1 MVSITNEELPLFAA
15 QITGPSRIELVDVP
29 PPKLEPRDDGIKQ
42 ILFQPELTCLCG
54 SDLPFFL
61 RTEEQPNPL
70 VGHSLHEMIGSVVET
85 DGKRFKPGDRVL
97 CVPLDQR
104 GFFERY
110 PISEERAIPLDTRVP
125 EECAL
130 LAQPLGTAIYALKK
144 LPMVLDKDVVI
155 VGQGPMG
162 QLFCGALRN
171 LGARE
176 IIAIDLLESRL
187 KNSPRMG
194 ATATICNAK
203 EDPIAAVRRIT
214 EGRMAEI
221 VIEAVGHHDQA
232 LNLCIDLCQH
242 SGRILYFG
250 VPPEIIDRVRWRDLF
265 YKNITLHTSV
275 NPDFRRDFPLAMRW
289 IGEGRIDVSK
299 VITHRYKLDEIQ
311 TAFETFRDRKDGA
324 LKVLVEFP
332 ALRSATS
339 KAR

>member
-1 MVSITNEELPLFAA
+1 MFAA
-15 QITGPSRIELVDVP
+15 QITGPRRIELVQVP
-29 PPKLEPRDDGIKQ
+29 EPSLVTQPDGRPQ
-42 ILFQPELTCLCG
+42 IVFQPELTCLCG
-54 SDLPFFL
+54 SDLPYFQ
-61 RTEEQPNPL
+61 RTEEQPNPQL
-70 VGHSLHEMIGSVVET
+70 GHSLHEMTGTVVAT
-85 DGKRFKPGDRVL
+85 DGTRFKSGERVL
-97 CVPLDQR
+97 CVPYNQS

-110 PISEERAIPLDTRVP
+110 VIHEDRAIALDPRVP

-130 LAQPLGTAIYALKK
+130 MAQPLGTAIFALKK
-144 LPMVLDKDVVI
+144 LPTLMDQDVAV

-162 QLFCGALRN
+162 QLMCGALRN

-187 KNSPRMG
+187 ANSPRMG

-203 EDPIAAVRRIT
+203 EDPVAAVKRIT
-214 EGRMAEI
+214 GGRMADI

-242 SGRILYFG
+242 GGRILFLG
-250 VPPEIIDRVRWRDLF
+250 VPPEYVDRIRIRDLF
-265 YKNITLHTSV
+265 FKNITLHTSV

-299 VITHRYKLDEIQ
+299 VITHRYPVSEIQ
-311 TAFETFRDRKDGA
+311 TAFETFSDRKDGA

-332 ALRSATS
+332 AYRQAADSPS
-339 KAR
+339 VARHKS

>member
-1 MVSITNEELPLFAA
+1 LRTTVEETANLFAA
-15 QITGPSRIELVDVP
+15 QITGPSRIELVEAPEPALTP
-29 PPKLEPRDDGIKQ
+29 PPDGSRQ
-42 ILFQPELTCLCG
+42 IVFAPELTCLCG

-61 RTEEQPNPL
+61 RDTEQPSPEI
-70 VGHSLHEMIGSVVET
+70 GHSLHEMIGTVAAT
-85 DGKRFKPGDRVL
+85 DGTRFKMGDRVL
-97 CVPLDQR
+97 CVPINQR

-110 PISEERAIPLDTRVP
+110 AIHEERAIALDPRIP

-130 LAQPLGTAIYALKK
+130 LAQPLGTAIFALKK
-144 LPMVLDKDVVI
+144 LPQIMDRDVAV

-162 QLFCGALRN
+162 QLMCAALRN

-203 EDPIAAVRRIT
+203 EDPIAAVARIT
-214 EGRMAEI
+214 DGRMAEI
-221 VIEAVGHHDQA
+221 VIEAVGHQDQA
-232 LNLCIDLCQH
+232 LNLCIDLCQRA
-242 SGRILYFG
+242 GRILYFG
-250 VPPEIIDRVRWRDLF
+250 VPPEYLDRIRFRELF
-265 YKNITLHTSV
+265 FKNITLHTSV

-299 VITHRYKLDEIQ
+299 IITHRYPLSQIQ
-311 TAFETFRDRKDGA
+311 TAFETFRDRTDGA

-332 ALRSATS
+332 GYRRSAQRAS
-339 KAR
+339 

>member
-1 MVSITNEELPLFAA
+1 MFAA
-15 QITGPSRIELVDVP
+15 KITGPRRIELIDAP
-29 PPKLEPRDDGIKQ
+29 EPSLQPQADGRPQ
-42 ILFQPELTCLCG
+42 IVFQPEMTCLCG
-54 SDLPFFL
+54 SDLPYFQ

-70 VGHSLHEMIGSVVET
+70 LGHSLHEMTGTVVAT
-85 DGKRFKPGDRVL
+85 DGTRFKPGTRVL
-97 CVPLDQR
+97 CVPYNQC

-110 PISEERAIPLDTRVP
+110 AIHEERAIELDSRVP

-144 LPMVLDKDVVI
+144 LPAIMDRDVVV

-162 QLFCGALRN
+162 QLMCGALRN

-187 KNSPRMG
+187 ANSPRMG

-203 EDPIAAVRRIT
+203 EDPVAAVKRIT
-214 EGRMAEI
+214 DGRMAEI

-242 SGRILYFG
+242 AGRILYFG
-250 VPPEIIDRVRWRDLF
+250 VPPEYVDRIRFRDLF
-265 YKNITLHTSV
+265 FKNITLHTSV

-299 VITHRYKLDEIQ
+299 VITHRYPVADIQ
-311 TAFETFRDRKDGA
+311 TAFETFSDRKDGA

-332 ALRSATS
+332 AYSKSSARRNS
-339 KAR
+339 

>member
-1 MVSITNEELPLFAA
+1 LFAA
-15 QITGPSRIELVDVP
+15 QITGPGRIELVDVP
-29 PPKLEPRDDGIKQ
+29 EPPFVPASDGTKQ
-42 ILFQPELTCLCG
+42 ILFQPDLTCLCG
-54 SDLPFFL
+54 SDLPYFL
-61 RTEEQPNPL
+61 RTEEQPNPEL
-70 VGHSLHEMIGSVVET
+70 GHSLHEMIGTVAAT
-85 DGKRFKPGDRVL
+85 DGKRFRVGDRVL
-97 CVPLDQR
+97 CVPHNQQ

-110 PISEERAIPLDTRVP
+110 ASSEDRAIPLDRRVP

-144 LPMVLDKDVVI
+144 LPTVLDKDVVI

-194 ATATICNAK
+194 ATATVCNAT
-203 EDPIAAVRRIT
+203 EDPIAAVKRIT
-214 EGRMAEI
+214 DGRMAEI

-250 VPPEIIDRVRWRDLF
+250 VPPEYLDRIRWRDLF
-265 YKNITLHTSV
+265 FKNITLHTSV

-299 VITHRYKLDEIQ
+299 VITHRYKLDQIQ
-311 TAFETFRDRKDGA
+311 KAFETFRDRTDGA

-332 ALRSATS
+332 AYGQKKGRE
-339 KAR
+339 